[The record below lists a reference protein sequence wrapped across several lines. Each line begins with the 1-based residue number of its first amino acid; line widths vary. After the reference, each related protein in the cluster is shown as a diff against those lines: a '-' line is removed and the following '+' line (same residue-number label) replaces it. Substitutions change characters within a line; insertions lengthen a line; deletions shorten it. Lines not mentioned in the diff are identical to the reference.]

1 MFEKKKKDKKK
12 PTENNLLKP
21 EKLDDE
27 ILGQVTGGRATSL
40 NDLMKTV
47 NTLENTSN
55 PNK

>member
-1 MFEKKKKDKKK
+1 MFEKKKKDKQK